1 LNLDMGRRFGVGP
14 LHRAEDMTKI
24 QYIGHKPHKT
34 DNVAGTATTWAGH
47 GDVQDVPDDSA
58 AKLLRFPGVWQVAE
72 EAEEAE
78 ASKSA
83 PAAGDA
89 AATELDKAALL
100 ARAAELGIKADGRMG
115 VAKLS
120 ALIEEAE
127 ASKAG

>member
-1 LNLDMGRRFGVGP
+1 MGRRFGVGL

-47 GDVQDVPDDSA
+47 GDVQDVPDDAA

-72 EAEEAE
+72 EAE
-78 ASKSA
+78 ASKPA

-89 AATELDKAALL
+89 ATTEPDKAALL

>member
-1 LNLDMGRRFGVGP
+1 
-14 LHRAEDMTKI
+14 MTKI
-24 QYIGHKPHKT
+24 KYIGHKPYKT
-34 DNVAGTATTWAGH
+34 DNVAGTASVWEGH
-47 GDVQDVPDDSA
+47 GDVQDVPDDA
-58 AKLLRFPGVWQVAE
+58 ATKLLRFPGVWQIAE
-72 EAEEAE
+72 EAES
-78 ASKSA
+78 SKPA

-89 AATELDKAALL
+89 ATTEPDKAAVL